1 MNCSSE
7 DLKSYFLGELAP
19 RERAPVEDH
28 IRACQFCSEE
38 LDRLKL
44 THTALLSLEEEEV
57 PQRISF
63 VSDKVFEPRWYQT
76 IWRSGPAMGFA
87 SALILAAAI
96 LAHGLTVQ
104 GFPRPAGAASVTPA
118 IDTAQI
124 EQRIEREVS
133 ARLNAV
139 VAKSVSD
146 AEARQAADF
155 AKVLDA
161 SEKRFEARRQAD
173 LATVQQAAKY
183 YEMKMSR
190 WEVAL
195 NDARAGQ

>member
-1 MNCSSE
+1 MNCPSE
-7 DLKSYFLGELAP
+7 DLKAYFLGELAS
-19 RERAPVEDH
+19 RDKAAVEDH
-28 IRACQFCSEE
+28 VRACEGCREE

-44 THTALLSLEEEEV
+44 THTALLALEEEEV
-57 PQRISF
+57 PRRISF

-87 SALILAAAI
+87 SAVILAAAI
-96 LAHGLTVQ
+96 LVHGFTVQ
-104 GFPRPAGAASVTPA
+104 GLAAQGSAKPAATVTA
-118 IDTAQI
+118 TVDTAQI
-124 EQRIEREVS
+124 EQRIEREVN
-133 ARLNAV
+133 ARLDA
-139 VAKSVSD
+139 
-146 AEARQAADF
+146 AEAKQSAEF

-161 SEKRFEARRQAD
+161 TEKRFETRRQAD

>member
-7 DLKSYFLGELAP
+7 DLKAYFLGELSS
-19 RERAPVEDH
+19 RDKAPVEDH
-28 IRACQFCSEE
+28 VRACHSCREE
-38 LDRLKL
+38 LERLKL
-44 THTALLSLEEEEV
+44 TRTALLALEEEEV
-57 PQRISF
+57 PRRISF
-63 VSDKVFEPRWYQT
+63 VSDKVFEPRWYET

-87 SALILAAAI
+87 SAVILAAAI
-96 LAHGLTVQ
+96 LAHAFTVQ
-104 GFPRPAGAASVTPA
+104 GFERPAAAPVTTTV
-118 IDTAQI
+118 DTAQI

-133 ARLNAV
+133 ARLDA
-139 VAKSVSD
+139 
-146 AEARQAADF
+146 AEAKQSAEF

-161 SEKRFEARRQAD
+161 TEKRFETRRQAD